1 MFWQPA
7 HIDFK
12 YRPSLI
18 AILFFITVAA
28 LSAFFLYYVNGV
40 FSKIL
45 FATTG
50 IAPIFAII
58 MLDRNH
64 QLHKA
69 LTENEERRKALAAN
83 TVSERRHKTNT

>member
-7 HIDFK
+7 HVDFK

-18 AILFFITVAA
+18 AILFFIAVAV
-28 LSAFFLYYVNGV
+28 LSAFFLYYVDGV

-50 IAPIFAII
+50 IVPVFAII
-58 MLDRNH
+58 AFDRQRQLD
-64 QLHKA
+64 KA
-69 LTENEERRKALAAN
+69 LTEKDKR
-83 TVSERRHKTNT
+83 